1 MNGAAQGARLIGRL
15 LLMASLFLAPDLAA
29 FADTLPILQ
38 LRYSA
43 DTGANIVAV
52 GQYASRQDYVS
63 DNLAGSRM
71 RVQIPGLPERS
82 NLADFQVDTN
92 GDVLFALDIGV
103 SLGGTYFYP
112 ADVIKYSGGTF
123 SKAFDAVAA
132 GVPKGVHC
140 DGVARL
146 DTNSKLLLSFDR
158 TFAAN
163 GFTVRPADVM
173 LITAGAFSAKKLD
186 AQALGFSSALNIVGI
201 DAMGTHTDLLVAFD
215 SAGTV
220 GGVTFTRNDLLSVH
234 LPSGVWTK
242 RYALSSFS
250 DRWNTAHVDGVA
262 ALNDTLFKD
271 GFE

>member
-1 MNGAAQGARLIGRL
+1 
-15 LLMASLFLAPDLAA
+15 MASLFLAPDLAA